1 MLIFVEYYII
11 IIILNNFVLIS
22 DCTKS
27 SKKLWR
33 IYKKQSRR
41 CSFQMNQYQVD
52 LYDFCNDEVTR
63 AIKKFCQR
71 VNNSDADVFI
81 IMAHKAVLLFY
92 LLLAQGHIT
101 KRAEEKV
108 IISNL
113 ALDFD
118 CRYLKGKKIAI
129 LDDIVI
135 SGTTIA
141 STVNKLRAVGVCQDD
156 IDVIA
161 IAIDKDYFNMSF
173 ENTRGASVLHC
184 DFTPKDASCIE
195 LSAVISKVF
204 SYYGVP
210 YDVDFPVYEQVS
222 ISQKVL
228 DTLHNNLLWT
238 EVDVSNGNQRTG
250 NIDVYTL
257 SPGQPILERLWA
269 AIGANLGGCADIK
282 IRLYIKRYPD
292 GSRECCIVPMCLFK
306 EIPQDELSTLYDLLK
321 PANQSLALSEEEPW
335 KAQMRYLEF
344 YIAHQMF
351 IIFSELTSLDRRVTF
366 YKNIVKQLFG
376 PIDGETVCCHLSA
389 SRIQSNGTPL
399 VIHRAQADYSE
410 IIKEYRQSDIYN
422 NLCKESSNWD
432 YGSEYQKGCWI
443 NQFIFSFFLWWYDTK
458 EILVRNTLKARRLH
472 YVKDY
477 KTIQTY
483 LYRLKNGLPMS
494 ALRQML
500 QALVADLS
508 NEPNLSDQE
517 AESAISVFI
526 DRAIDEGIIVP
537 TIHYSADEKY
547 LCRAYRHGE
556 DLPFGAADQYRLVL
570 FLHSLGT
577 YICKA
582 EDCEV
587 PAVAEISL
595 EKMIVL
601 FYQMGLRRGNIF
613 NRFLG
618 FDETDII
625 HSFLSVHGSIQG
637 YTSPDAIPHIY
648 SERAA
653 DGTLY
658 ITWLTSWL
666 YEAKLIGK
674 RPENADTIV
683 SAQPIPI
690 MLDETQKYLEE
701 NQRSAVSDEVRLSID
716 SIAELISSWYN
727 GMIKTGKRKEFRD
740 DVTAL
745 TSCANRFVY
754 LSAIATE
761 IHYFNNYWKNQ
772 AEYALQEIGDSQ
784 HLVGRLTDS
793 KDNSRYTAT
802 IIQGLHSGRD
812 KILWRH
818 PNTDEGKDQN
828 KAQEVIDMVANDFLG
843 STGASVWT
851 QLWSRVDEEPA
862 GDTYQLNLYTNMA
875 EAFLYFF
882 SASFECLKST
892 EFWDNGTLPPDYASY
907 KSSYLERA
915 MCTSKLDGSL
925 FDALEEVAE
934 LDGANLERKSTQLHN
949 LICEALFSSEQCVK
963 KIEALVR
970 DMDPTYTVSYES
982 ALILDIATLDHNQIE
997 SALLRFW
1004 EQLPDDHAKT
1014 ELNLIRFPR
1023 DEEDHSPFYKY
1034 GIFLGHIG
1042 RQVLDSHPS
1051 VGKNKSL
1058 QYGNFLYTAF
1068 ETVCSLLN
1076 GRLCQIRGILLP
1088 HIIQGSTF
1096 NHNLQRN
1103 IDKYAGD
1110 FYESIVEPLEACY
1123 DGKWKM
1129 QLVLGLDRHVD
1140 QRFIE
1145 VFQTWQTRTLNLP
1158 IGRAEWITN
1167 CMVCGRSHAEIVS
1180 KPSLMDRITYS
1191 QLNINCGHDQGLG
1204 LLLRLSDR
1212 VVCVSCNHIFTDY
1225 SKENEPCAVSA
1236 YDSEVKFPLR
1246 PLAQIRHYQSDAY
1259 ILPAQEEV
1267 ILLEPCWNGNIP
1279 FDLSMLISLED
1290 WADPEVDAKCRCYG
1304 GNGEDPMKWVSS
1316 IHVGGAIPKG
1326 YYQIDADDGK
1336 DLNGIQMGFSGG
1348 TYVRTDTQADHQIIG
1363 IHEGRFD
1370 GRTRARMIPRVS
1382 VQAAIEML
1390 FRKE

>member
-1 MLIFVEYYII
+1 M
-11 IIILNNFVLIS
+11 
-22 DCTKS
+22 
-27 SKKLWR
+27 
-33 IYKKQSRR
+33 
-41 CSFQMNQYQVD
+41 
-52 LYDFCNDEVTR
+52 
-63 AIKKFCQR
+63 
-71 VNNSDADVFI
+71 
-81 IMAHKAVLLFY
+81 
-92 LLLAQGHIT
+92 
-101 KRAEEKV
+101 
-108 IISNL
+108 
-113 ALDFD
+113 
-118 CRYLKGKKIAI
+118 
-129 LDDIVI
+129 
-135 SGTTIA
+135 
-141 STVNKLRAVGVCQDD
+141 
-156 IDVIA
+156 
-161 IAIDKDYFNMSF
+161 
-173 ENTRGASVLHC
+173 
-184 DFTPKDASCIE
+184 
-195 LSAVISKVF
+195 SAVISKVF
-204 SYYGVP
+204 SFYGVP
-210 YDVDFPVYEQVS
+210 YDVDFPVYEQVP

-257 SPGQPILERLWA
+257 CPGQPILERLWG
-269 AIGANLGGCADIK
+269 AIGANLRDCVDIK

-306 EIPQDELSTLYDLLK
+306 EIPQDKLSTLYDLLK
-321 PANQSLALSEEEPW
+321 PANQSLAMSEEDSW

-344 YIAHQMF
+344 YIAHQLF
-351 IIFSELTSLDRRVTF
+351 IIFSELTSLGRGIMF
-366 YKNIVKQLFG
+366 YENIVKQLFG
-376 PIDGETVCCHLSA
+376 PIDGETVCGHLSA
-389 SRIQSNGTPL
+389 SRIQSSGTPL

-410 IIKEYRQSDIYN
+410 IIKEYRKSDIYN

-458 EILVRNTLKARRLH
+458 EIVVRNTLKARRLH
-472 YVKDY
+472 YVTDY
-477 KTIQTY
+477 ETIQTY

-508 NEPNLSDQE
+508 DEAKLSDLE

-537 TIHYSADEKY
+537 TIHYGEDGEY

-577 YICKA
+577 YICEA
-582 EDCEV
+582 EGCKI

-648 SERAA
+648 SEKAA
-653 DGTLY
+653 DGTRY

-666 YEAKLIGK
+666 YEVKLIETQ
-674 RPENADTIV
+674 PEDADTTV

-690 MLDETQKYLEE
+690 ILDKAEKYLKE
-701 NQRSAVSDEVRLSID
+701 NQRSAVSDEVQLSII

-727 GMIKTGKRKEFRD
+727 GMIKAGKRKEFRD
-740 DVTAL
+740 NVTAL

-772 AEYALQEIGDSQ
+772 AKYALQETGDSQ
-784 HLVGRLTDS
+784 HLVDRLTDS
-793 KDNSRYTAT
+793 KGNKRYTAIT
-802 IIQGLHSGRD
+802 IQGLHSGRD
-812 KILWRH
+812 KILWRY
-818 PNTDEGKDQN
+818 PNMDEGKNQN
-828 KAQEVIDMVANDFLG
+828 KAQEVIDMVAKNFLN

-851 QLWSRVDEEPA
+851 QLWCRIDEEPE
-862 GDTYQLNLYTNMA
+862 GDTHQLNLSTNMA

-892 EFWDNGTLPPDYASY
+892 DFWENGALPPDYTSY
-907 KSSYLERA
+907 KSCYLERA
-915 MCTSKLDGSL
+915 LRTSKLDSSL
-925 FDALEEVAE
+925 FDALEEIAG
-934 LDGANLERKSTQLHN
+934 LDGTNLEQKSTQLYN
-949 LICEALFSSEQCVK
+949 LICEALFTSEQCVET
-963 KIEALVR
+963 IETLVR
-970 DMDPTYTVSYES
+970 DMDPTYTVSFKS
-982 ALILDIATLDHNQIE
+982 ALILDIATLVPDQIE

-1004 EQLPDDHAKT
+1004 EQLPEDHTKT

-1023 DEEDHSPFYKY
+1023 DKEDHSPCYKY
-1034 GIFLGHIG
+1034 GIFLGHIS
-1042 RQVLDSHPS
+1042 RQLLDIHPS
-1051 VGKNKSL
+1051 ARKSESL

-1068 ETVCSLLN
+1068 KTVCSLLN
-1076 GRLCQIRGILLP
+1076 GCLCQIRGILLP

-1103 IDKYAGD
+1103 IDKYASD
-1110 FYESIVEPLEACY
+1110 FYKSIVKPLEACY
-1123 DGKWKM
+1123 DDKLKM

-1140 QRFIE
+1140 QQFIK
-1145 VFQTWQTRTLNLP
+1145 VFQTGWQTSTLNLP
-1158 IGRAEWITN
+1158 INRAEWITN
-1167 CMVCGRSHAEIVS
+1167 CIVCGKNHVEIVS
-1180 KPSLMDRITYS
+1180 KPSLMNRITYS
-1191 QLNINCGHDQGLG
+1191 QLKINCGDDQGLG

-1236 YDSEVKFPLR
+1236 YAPEVKFPLR
-1246 PLAQIRHYQSDAY
+1246 PLTQIRPYQSDTHV
-1259 ILPAQEEV
+1259 LLAQDEV

-1290 WADPEVDAKCRCYG
+1290 WADPEVDVKCRCYG
-1304 GNGEDPMKWVSS
+1304 GNGEDAMKWVSS
-1316 IHVGGAIPKG
+1316 IHVGGAISKG

-1336 DLNGIQMGFSGG
+1336 DLDGIQMGFSGG
-1348 TYVRTDTQADHQIIG
+1348 TYVRTDTQADHKIIG

-1382 VQAAIEML
+1382 VQAAIETL

>member
-1 MLIFVEYYII
+1 
-11 IIILNNFVLIS
+11 
-22 DCTKS
+22 
-27 SKKLWR
+27 
-33 IYKKQSRR
+33 
-41 CSFQMNQYQVD
+41 MNQYQVD
-52 LYDFCNDEVTR
+52 LYDFCSDEVTR
-63 AIKKFCQR
+63 ALKKFCQR
-71 VNNSDADVFI
+71 VNNSDADVLI

-101 KRAEEKV
+101 KQAAEKV

-118 CRYLKGKKIAI
+118 CRYLKGKRIAI

-141 STVNKLRAVGVCQDD
+141 SAINKLMLAEVRQDD

-161 IAIDKDYFNMSF
+161 IAIDQDYFNMSF

-184 DFTPKDASCIE
+184 DFTPKDAPCIE

-210 YDVDFPVYEQVS
+210 YDVDFPVYEQVPV
-222 ISQKVL
+222 SQKAL

-257 SPGQPILERLWA
+257 SPGQPILDRLWA
-269 AIGANLGGCADIK
+269 AIGADLGGCADIK
-282 IRLYIKRYPD
+282 IRLYIKRYPN

-306 EIPQDELSTLYDLLK
+306 EIPLDEVSTLYDLLK
-321 PANQSLALSEEEPW
+321 PADQPLTMSEEEPW

-344 YIAHQMF
+344 YIAHQLF
-351 IIFSELTSLDRRVTF
+351 IIFSELTSLGCGVMF
-366 YKNIVKQLFG
+366 YENIARQLFG
-376 PIDGETVCCHLSA
+376 PVDGEAVCRHLSA
-389 SRIQSNGTPL
+389 SRPQSDEPPL
-399 VIHRAQADYSE
+399 VIRRAQADYSE
-410 IIKEYRQSDIYN
+410 IIETYRQSDIYK
-422 NLCKESSNWD
+422 NLCKESANWS

-458 EILVRNTLKARRLH
+458 EIFVRNQLKMQRLH

-477 KTIQTY
+477 QTIQSY

-508 NEPNLSDQE
+508 SESDISDKPNLSDQE
-517 AESAISVFI
+517 AECAISAFI

-537 TIHYSADEKY
+537 TIHYSEDGKY

-556 DLPFGAADQYRLVL
+556 DLPFGAADQYRLVY
-570 FLHSLGT
+570 FLHSIGT

-582 EDCEV
+582 EGCEV

-618 FDETDII
+618 FDETEII
-625 HSFLSVHGSIQG
+625 HSFLSVHGRIQG
-637 YTSPDAIPHIY
+637 YTRPDAIPHIY
-648 SERAA
+648 SEKAA
-653 DGTLY
+653 DGTRY

-674 RPENADTIV
+674 RPEGADTTV
-683 SAQPIPI
+683 SAQSIPI
-690 MLDETQKYLEE
+690 KLDKTEKYLED
-701 NQRSAVSDEVRLSID
+701 NQRSAASNEVLRSID
-716 SIAELISSWYN
+716 SIAELITTWYN
-727 GMIKTGKRKEFRD
+727 GMIKANRKKEFRD
-740 DVTAL
+740 NATAL

-772 AEYALQEIGDSQ
+772 AKYALQETSDNQ
-784 HLVGRLTDS
+784 RLVDRLTDS
-793 KDNSRYTAT
+793 TDNKRYTAT
-802 IIQGLHSGRD
+802 IIQGLHSGRE
-812 KILWRH
+812 KVLWYH
-818 PNTDEGKDQN
+818 SG
-828 KAQEVIDMVANDFLG
+828 KAQEIIDMVAKDFLG
-843 STGASVWT
+843 STSATVWT
-851 QLWSRVDEEPA
+851 QLWSYRDEEPEES
-862 GDTYQLNLYTNMA
+862 TNLLNLHTNMA

-882 SASFECLKST
+882 SACFECLRST
-892 EFWDNGTLPPDYASY
+892 DFWDSGVLPPDYAVY
-907 KSSYLERA
+907 KTSYLELVQRA
-915 MCTSKLDGSL
+915 PKQLDDSR
-925 FDALEEVAE
+925 FNAIEEVAR
-934 LDGANLERKSTQLHN
+934 LDGADLERKSAQLHK
-949 LICEALFSSEQCVK
+949 LVREALFSSEQCVK
-963 KIEALVR
+963 GIEALVR
-970 DMDPTYTVSYES
+970 NMDPTYTVSYKS
-982 ALILDIATLDHNQIE
+982 ALILDIAALDPRQIE
-997 SALLRFW
+997 PALLDFW
-1004 EQLPDDHAKT
+1004 NQLPEDDTKT

-1023 DEEDHSPFYKY
+1023 DEEGTSPFFKY
-1034 GIFLGHIG
+1034 GIFLGQIG
-1042 RQVLDSHPS
+1042 SQPLDVHPS
-1051 VGKNKSL
+1051 TGESESLRYGK
-1058 QYGNFLYTAF
+1058 FLYTAF
-1068 ETVCSLLN
+1068 KTVCRLLN
-1076 GRLCQIRGILLP
+1076 GRLCQVRGILLP
-1088 HIIQGSTF
+1088 HIIRELTF
-1096 NHNLQRN
+1096 KHNLQHN
-1103 IDKYAGD
+1103 IEKNAGD
-1110 FYESIVEPLEACY
+1110 FYLDIVKPLEACY
-1123 DGKWKM
+1123 DGGWKM

-1140 QRFIE
+1140 QQFNQ
-1145 VFQTWQTRTLNLP
+1145 VFQAAWQTRTLDLP
-1158 IGRAEWITN
+1158 IDRAEWVTN
-1167 CMVCGRSHAEIVS
+1167 CMVCGRDHVEIVS

-1191 QLNINCGHDQGLG
+1191 QLKVNCGQDRGLG

-1212 VVCVSCNHIFTDY
+1212 VVCVSCNHIFTGY

-1236 YDSEVKFPLR
+1236 YAPEVSFPLR
-1246 PLAQIRHYQSDAY
+1246 PLTRISPYQSDAH

-1290 WADPEVDAKCRCYG
+1290 WADPEADAKCRCYG
-1304 GNGEDPMKWVSS
+1304 CNDENLMKWVSS
-1316 IHVGGAIPKG
+1316 IHVGGAISKG

-1336 DLNGIQMGFSGG
+1336 NLDEIQMGFSGG
-1348 TYVRTDTQADHQIIG
+1348 TYVRTDAQTGPQIIG

-1370 GRTRARMIPRVS
+1370 GHTRARMIPRTP
-1382 VQAAIEML
+1382 VQTAIETL
-1390 FRKE
+1390 LERNENHGKDTRG